1 MKNTFLGINR
11 WIGFLLG
18 SLVLVG
24 CQTKTLPQI
33 EVQRPAKISVP
44 KEVKKI
50 FIREDMIDQTNDNL
64 QIGKQVLRALRD
76 ELNKQ
81 GRFKVQ
87 IVNQL
92 SGSEYNTEKETVG
105 IIQGS
110 VFSGGEIDE
119 GLFAEQA
126 TCELSIAGIAS
137 SAVSANDGEQI
148 TVSKDGYPCKKGNLK
163 SQATGIA
170 VGGALTLMGVQ
181 TRTYIDEVVRTYRYK
196 NISLYAQAN
205 FSLTLIGLQ
214 RATLAIRSD
223 ASSFGRH
230 LIKKNTVTNV
240 AEGYPSMGLRIVI
253 TRSKSPIVPILK
265 REFAVIER
273 TIPNR
278 SYYNRSQLPQPSV
291 QDLPAEERKKIV
303 AKLSRNVLQ
312 SFVRTISPYR
322 IRIEADIAAGS
333 GDQIKSLLRDQKWQ
347 AAQQKLLTISD
358 SFRTGADLYNLGL
371 TYEGGAVT
379 VQDYEEAKRLYDTA
393 LLKEPGN
400 ALYASGIGRMERRLA
415 ESRILQQQ

>member
-1 MKNTFLGINR
+1 MKNTFLGVNR
-11 WIGFLLG
+11 WIGFLLS

-50 FIREDMIDQTNDNL
+50 FIREDMIDQTNDDL
-64 QIGKQVLRALRD
+64 QIRKQVLQALRD

-81 GRFKVQ
+81 GRFQVQ
-87 IVNQL
+87 IVNEL
-92 SGSEYNTEKETVG
+92 SGSEYNTEKETIG

-110 VFSGGEIDE
+110 IFSGGEIDE

-148 TVSKDGYPCKKGNLK
+148 TQSKDGYPCKKGNVK
-163 SQATGIA
+163 SQVAGAA
-170 VGGALTLMGVQ
+170 VGGAMALMGVQ
-181 TRTYIDEVVRTYRYK
+181 ARAYIDEVVRTYGYK

-230 LIKKNTVTNV
+230 LVRKNTVTNV
-240 AEGYPSMGLRIVI
+240 AEGYPSMVLRRVI
-253 TRSKSPIVPILK
+253 TQSNLPIIPIPK
-265 REFAVIER
+265 REFAVVER
-273 TIPNR
+273 TIPTR
-278 SYYNRSQLPQPSV
+278 SYYDRPQLPQPSV
-291 QDLPAEERKKIV
+291 QDIPAEERKKIV
-303 AKLSRNVLQ
+303 AKLSQNVLQ

-322 IRIEADIAAGS
+322 IRIEADLAPGS
-333 GDQIKSLLRDQKWQ
+333 DQITSLLRDQKWQ
-347 AAQQKLLTISD
+347 AAQEKLLAISD
-358 SFRTGADLYNLGL
+358 SSRTGADLYNLGL

-379 VQDYEEAKRLYDTA
+379 VQDYEEAKRLYDAA

-400 ALYASGIGRMERRLA
+400 SLYASGIGRMERRLA
-415 ESRILQQQ
+415 ESRILQQQQ

>member
-126 TCELSIAGIAS
+126 TCKARNWGTF
-137 SAVSANDGEQI
+137 SAHSFAC
-148 TVSKDGYPCKKGNLK
+148 TFCLCR
-163 SQATGIA
+163 
-170 VGGALTLMGVQ
+170 
-181 TRTYIDEVVRTYRYK
+181 TRMCQVC
-196 NISLYAQAN
+196 
-205 FSLTLIGLQ
+205 
-214 RATLAIRSD
+214 
-223 ASSFGRH
+223 
-230 LIKKNTVTNV
+230 
-240 AEGYPSMGLRIVI
+240 
-253 TRSKSPIVPILK
+253 
-265 REFAVIER
+265 
-273 TIPNR
+273 
-278 SYYNRSQLPQPSV
+278 
-291 QDLPAEERKKIV
+291 
-303 AKLSRNVLQ
+303 
-312 SFVRTISPYR
+312 
-322 IRIEADIAAGS
+322 
-333 GDQIKSLLRDQKWQ
+333 
-347 AAQQKLLTISD
+347 
-358 SFRTGADLYNLGL
+358 
-371 TYEGGAVT
+371 
-379 VQDYEEAKRLYDTA
+379 
-393 LLKEPGN
+393 
-400 ALYASGIGRMERRLA
+400 
-415 ESRILQQQ
+415 